1 MFEKFT
7 RAARMTVH
15 EAVVEAEKAM
25 APAVTEQH
33 LFLALLARRDT
44 RAAAILAGAE
54 ITRDKVTTA
63 YREADRQAGL
73 TDTEAEALR
82 GLGIDVDEVVAR
94 IENSLGENALAG
106 PLLHK
111 RGHRPFSAAAK
122 RVLHGALREARAR
135 NERELGDEHLLLALA
150 TNGEVAAQ
158 LLAANGLGYV
168 ELRARLAKAS

>member
-15 EAVVEAEKAM
+15 ESVVEAEKVM

-33 LFLALLARRDT
+33 LFLALLAQRDT
-44 RAAAILAGAE
+44 RAAAILADAE
-54 ITRDKVTTA
+54 ITRDKVATA
-63 YREADRQAGL
+63 YQDADRQAGL

-106 PLLHK
+106 RPREKH
-111 RGHRPFSAAAK
+111 GHRPFAADAK
-122 RVLHGALREARAR
+122 RVLRGALHEGRSR

-150 TNGEVAAQ
+150 TNGEVAAE